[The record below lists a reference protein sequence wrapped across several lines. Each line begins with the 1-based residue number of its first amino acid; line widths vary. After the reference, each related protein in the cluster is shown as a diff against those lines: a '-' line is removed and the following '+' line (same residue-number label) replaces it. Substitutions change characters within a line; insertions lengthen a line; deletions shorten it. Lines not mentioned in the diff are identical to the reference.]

1 MRRASILLQNA
12 ALAPLLGDGS
22 SGSPPHDAA
31 LLRAARADAAAFEAF
46 YTRWAPPLHAWLR
59 ARLNDPE
66 SANDLTAETFAAA
79 LVGLGRFRGEDPGD
93 GVAWLWG
100 IARNL
105 LHQHYRTSRLE
116 TSARRRLGVTPR
128 SYDVD
133 VWDDVDARTSAVAL
147 ARELADAMRGL
158 TPGQRRAIELRIVA
172 DLDSAWSPSTSAATN
187 PPRACGSRAP
197 WRCFD
202 PDCKECGSDA
212 GPGAQPRGDP
222 SPTFVPP
229 RSAWPSPGG
238 AAGASRAPRA
248 WRRRWRACWRP
259 RRSAPRRS
267 WAGPRRSR

>member
-1 MRRASILLQNA
+1 MRRSRHSLVM
-12 ALAPLLGDGS
+12 APA
-22 SGSPPHDAA
+22 GSPPHDAA
-31 LLRAARADAAAFEAF
+31 LLRAARTDAAAFEAF

-66 SANDLTAETFAAA
+66 AANDLTAETFAAA

-133 VWDDVDARTSAVAL
+133 AWDDVDARTSAVAL
-147 ARELADAMRGL
+147 ARELADAMDGL

-172 DLDSAWSPSTSAATN
+172 DLDFGVVAEYLSCNEPAA
-187 PPRACGSRAP
+187 RMRVSRAL
-197 WRCFD
+197 
-202 PDCKECGSDA
+202 A
-212 GPGAQPRGDP
+212 LL
-222 SPTFVPP
+222 
-229 RSAWPSPGG
+229 
-238 AAGASRAPRA
+238 
-248 WRRRWRACWRP
+248 
-259 RRSAPRRS
+259 
-267 WAGPRRSR
+267 RSRLQGVWL